1 MRVVCRFTSDHGM
14 LGRAEEGAGGGV
26 SGICPGVSGDSV
38 VDVNVL
44 QVMTDQ
50 HRALDVE
57 S

>member
-1 MRVVCRFTSDHGM
+1 M